1 MKRFLLVLPS
11 KSDILSRIG
20 AVVGLSGLIK
30 LLVKQLAI
38 WLTQQKTLGKPL
50 VIAIRLSNPKTIA
63 KSLVICLLSSVFYSS
78 AAYADRIKDMA
89 SIQGVRDNQLIGYG
103 LVVGLDGSGDQTTQT
118 PFTVQSIIS
127 MLSQMGINLPPGT
140 SLQLKNVAAV
150 MVTATLPPFSKPG
163 QTIDVTASSIGNA
176 KSLRGGT
183 LLMTPLKG
191 ADGQIYA
198 MAQGNVLVGG
208 VGASSG
214 GASVQVNHLSVGR
227 VPTGATVERSVPT
240 LLGQGDFIHLELNT
254 NDFTT
259 ATRIVEAINGQV
271 APDIASALDGR
282 MIQVRAPA
290 GNERVAFISK
300 LENLE
305 VNPAQ
310 GIAKVIIN
318 ARTGSVVMNQTVT
331 LDTCAVAHGNLTV
344 VISTDS
350 AVSQPGA
357 FSRGQT
363 VQTDKAS
370 IDVMSDKGGLV
381 QLQKGVSLSEVVK
394 ALNSIGATPQ
404 DLLAILQAMK
414 SAGALRAELEVI

>member
-1 MKRFLLVLPS
+1 MKRFFSVHKLYAV
-11 KSDILSRIG
+11 SRVG
-20 AVVGLSGLIK
+20 SVVGLSVL
-30 LLVKQLAI
+30 
-38 WLTQQKTLGKPL
+38 
-50 VIAIRLSNPKTIA
+50 
-63 KSLVICLLSSVFYSS
+63 CLLSSVFWS

-103 LVVGLDGSGDQTTQT
+103 IVVGLDGSGDQTTQT

-127 MLSQMGINLPPGT
+127 MLSQMGVNLPTGT

-163 QTIDVTASSIGNA
+163 QNIDVTASSIGNA

-183 LLMTPLKG
+183 LLMTPMKG
-191 ADGQIYA
+191 ADGQVYA

-227 VPTGATVERSVPT
+227 VPGGATVERAVPT
-240 LLGQGDFIHLELNT
+240 LLGQGEFIHLELNA

-259 ATRIVEAINGQV
+259 ATRIAEAINGQV
-271 APDIASALDGR
+271 APDLASALDGR
-282 MIQVRAPA
+282 VIQVRAPA

-300 LENLE
+300 IENLE

-318 ARTGSVVMNQTVT
+318 ARTGSVVMNQAVA
-331 LDTCAVAHGNLTV
+331 LDACAVAHGNLTV

-357 FSRGQT
+357 FSQGQT
-363 VQTDKAS
+363 VQTDKTS
-370 IDVMSDKGGLV
+370 IDVKADKGGLV

-414 SAGALRAELEVI
+414 SSGALRAELEII